1 VAAKKHK
8 LIHLAKELQLTVS
21 HVSDVLVKEGFEAPA
36 SPNAILTEEM
46 YTAVLAKHA
55 PQLYKEYLAEQAP
68 KKSEP
73 AGDLAE
79 FRREVVE
86 DILRSADEPVSGSD
100 VEDDADSDKVR
111 SSTVE
116 RLRGLKIIEPAPVPE
131 PVGSPEPEPEPAPA
145 AEQAPAVA
153 DVTVEEEPVQ
163 SAAPPREEQ
172 VVAEAE
178 PKPEPEPEPEPA
190 PAPAPAPALEAAPE
204 PQPVSES
211 MPEAPPVREAAV
223 DGSGEAA
230 VPEAEAV
237 DDGSLPAAERAT
249 TTGAGRRIVEHG
261 DQDGEK
267 IGLPVFRP
275 GRVLGMHVDTEP
287 ARKRTAKPT
296 KTEVSAAARPAGQAG
311 SAPRAASAA
320 PAATA
325 APGQPG
331 FRERDPSKTSTSAA
345 TDSSRK
351 RSGKKTKTEELRLQK
366 LEKAKSEPTDLAGSR
381 KRKKGK
387 KVKIS
392 EDEIRAAVRET
403 TKAMEAGKKRRKH
416 RKLRGVG
423 ELNEETNVLRVTEF
437 ITTNE
442 LSLLL
447 EVPVSDLIKKAFMM
461 GTMVTINQRLERAL
475 IEILCGDYDF
485 EVEFLSEFED
495 EEEDAIEEVEEG
507 IPVPRHPVV
516 TVMGHVDHGKTSV
529 LDYIRK
535 ANVVAGEAGG
545 ITQHIGAYEVNWKG
559 QLITFLD
566 TPGHH
571 SFTAMRARGA
581 QVTDIVVLVVAA
593 DDRVQ
598 EQTREAID
606 HALAAKVPIIVAVNK
621 IDKPSSDP
629 QKIRKELAVYNIL
642 VEDWGGKYQCVDVS
656 AKQGTNMDRLL
667 DEILIGAEVL
677 ELTAVAEG
685 PAKAVVID
693 SKLDKGRGAIATVL
707 VERGTLKKG
716 DIVVAG
722 TASGRVRLMLDERG
736 NSRDEAPPASP
747 VQILGL
753 DSVPQ
758 AGDSL
763 LVYATE
769 RDARAVALKRQQ
781 IQREQSQQRLSSF
794 TLSSLSQQIA
804 RGEVRDLPV
813 IIKGDVDGSIGAIA
827 DELMKM
833 QNMEVRVNVISRS
846 VGNITESD
854 VLLAKASG
862 AIIIGFHVSPTPNAR
877 ELAQRERVD
886 VRLYKVI
893 YEVVEEIHAALE
905 GMLAPDVEEE
915 ILGTAEVRQVFRIVK
930 KAIAGCMVVSGKIE
944 RGAKARLVR
953 EGTVV
958 HEGDMSSLKR
968 FKDDVREVAQG
979 FECGIQLHGFNDL
992 REGDLIQVFSLKE
1005 VVRRLDMATTPK
1017 GR

>member
-8 LIHLAKELQLTVS
+8 LFQVAKELQVTVS
-21 HVSDVLVKEGFEAPA
+21 HVSDYLVNEGFEAPGG
-36 SPNAILTEEM
+36 PNAILSEEM
-46 YTAVLAKHA
+46 YTSLLAKYA
-55 PQLYKEYLAEQAP
+55 PQRYKEYLAELAP
-68 KKSEP
+68 KKPEP
-73 AGDLAE
+73 GGDRAE

-86 DILRSADEPVSGSD
+86 DILRSGEAESER
-100 VEDDADSDKVR
+100 VESA
-111 SSTVE
+111 TVA
-116 RLRGLKIIEPAPVPE
+116 RLRSLKLI
-131 PVGSPEPEPEPAPA
+131 EPAPA
-145 AEQAPAVA
+145 APA
-153 DVTVEEEPVQ
+153 E
-163 SAAPPREEQ
+163 
-172 VVAEAE
+172 
-178 PKPEPEPEPEPA
+178 
-190 PAPAPAPALEAAPE
+190 
-204 PQPVSES
+204 
-211 MPEAPPVREAAV
+211 
-223 DGSGEAA
+223 A
-230 VPEAEAV
+230 VPEAVAPVVEAPAEAEAPVKAPRKRAAKKVAAETAPDTPAAEAV
-237 DDGSLPAAERAT
+237 PEAPSTPAPVEAEPVAVPEAPVPVVEAQAAAGEAERAT
-249 TTGAGRRIVEHG
+249 TTGAGRRIVGHE
-261 DQDGEK
+261 DQAGEK

-275 GRVLGMHVDTEP
+275 GRVLGMHTDTEP
-287 ARKRTAKPT
+287 ARKRSSNPT
-296 KTEVSAAARPAGQAG
+296 KTETAAAAARPAARPAAG
-311 SAPRAASAA
+311 VAAA
-320 PAATA
+320 PK
-325 APGQPG
+325 PSEPG
-331 FRERDPSKTSTSAA
+331 FRERDPAKAA
-345 TDSSRK
+345 AAGSPAGDGGRK

-366 LEKAKSEPTDLAGSR
+366 LEKARNEPTDLSGGR
-381 KRKKGK
+381 KRKKSK

-403 TKAMEAGKKRRKH
+403 TKAMEGAKKRRKH
-416 RKLRGVG
+416 RKMRGVG
-423 ELNEETNVLRVTEF
+423 ELNEESNTLRVTEF

-442 LSLLL
+442 LAELL
-447 EVPVSDLIKKAFMM
+447 EVPVSELIKKAFMM

-475 IEILCGDYDF
+475 IEILCDDYDF
-485 EVEFLSEFED
+485 EVEFLSEFDED
-495 EEEDAIEEVEEG
+495 EEEEGVEEVVEG
-507 IPVPRHPVV
+507 EALPRHPVV

-529 LDYIRK
+529 LDHIRK

-621 IDKPSSDP
+621 VDKPSADP
-629 QKIRKELAVYNIL
+629 QRIRKELAGYNIL
-642 VEDWGGKYQCVDVS
+642 VEDWGGQYQCVDIS

-667 DEILIGAEVL
+667 DEILTRAEVL
-677 ELTAVAEG
+677 ELSAVAEG

-707 VERGTLKKG
+707 VERGTLRKG

-722 TASGRVRLMLDERG
+722 TAAGRVRLMLDERG
-736 NSRDEAPPASP
+736 NARDEAPPAAP

-763 LVYATE
+763 LVYPTE

-781 IQREQSQQRLSSF
+781 IQREQSQQRISSF

-804 RGEVRDLPV
+804 RGEVRELPV

-827 DELMKM
+827 DDLMKM
-833 QNMEVRVNVISRS
+833 QNQEVRVSVISRS

-862 AIIIGFHVSPTPNAR
+862 AIIIGFHVTPTPNAR

-915 ILGTAEVRQVFRIVK
+915 VLGTAEVRQVFRILK

-953 EGTVV
+953 DNAVV
-958 HEGDMSSLKR
+958 HEGEMSSLKR
-968 FKDDVREVAQG
+968 FKDDVREVASG
-979 FECGIQLHGFNDL
+979 FECGIQLAGFNDL

-1005 VVRRLDMATTPK
+1005 VSRRLDIAAAGPR

>member
-21 HVSDVLVKEGFEAPA
+21 HVSDHLVKEGFEAP
-36 SPNAILTEEM
+36 SGPNAILSEEM
-46 YTAVLAKHA
+46 YTAMLAKYA
-55 PQLYKEYLAEQAP
+55 PQRHKEYLAEQAP
-68 KKSEP
+68 KKPEP
-73 AGDLAE
+73 GGDRAE
-79 FRREVVE
+79 FRREAVE
-86 DILRSADEPVSGSD
+86 DILRSGEG
-100 VEDDADSDKVR
+100 EKVQ
-111 SSTVE
+111 SATLE
-116 RLRGLKIIEPAPVPE
+116 RLRSLKVIESPAPEAVPAVEAEPAPRKR
-131 PVGSPEPEPEPAPA
+131 GRAKA
-145 AEQAPAVA
+145 
-153 DVTVEEEPVQ
+153 
-163 SAAPPREEQ
+163 
-172 VVAEAE
+172 VAEAE
-178 PKPEPEPEPEPA
+178 PAVLDAVERATASTESVAEEPLAA
-190 PAPAPAPALEAAPE
+190 PSEEAAPPAPE
-204 PQPVSES
+204 LPQPVDGTAVAE
-211 MPEAPPVREAAV
+211 PDAKPVAAPAEGALEDAV
-223 DGSGEAA
+223 
-230 VPEAEAV
+230 AEP
-237 DDGSLPAAERAT
+237 LAEKTT
-249 TTGAGRRIVEHG
+249 TTGAGRRIVEHL
-261 DQDGEK
+261 DQVGEK

-275 GRVLGMHVDTEP
+275 GRVLGIHKDPEPEP
-287 ARKRTAKPT
+287 ARKRSAKRT
-296 KTEVSAAARPAGQAG
+296 KTEVEAAATGT
-311 SAPRAASAA
+311 AA
-320 PAATA
+320 AATPK
-325 APGQPG
+325 PGEPG
-331 FRERDPSKTSTSAA
+331 FRERDPAKSADGGGDA
-345 TDSSRK
+345 GRK

-366 LEKAKSEPTDLAGSR
+366 LEKAKNEPTDLSGGR

-392 EDEIRAAVRET
+392 EDEIRAAVKET
-403 TKAMEAGKKRRKH
+403 TKAMESGKRRRKH

-442 LSLLL
+442 LSELL
-447 EVPVSDLIKKAFMM
+447 EVPVSELIKKAFMM
-461 GTMVTINQRLERAL
+461 GTMVTINQRLEREL
-475 IEILCGDYDF
+475 IEILCDDYDF
-485 EVEFLSEFED
+485 EVEFLSEYDGED
-495 EEEDAIEEVEEG
+495 EAEEEIETGV
-507 IPVPRHPVV
+507 PVTRHPVV

-621 IDKPSSDP
+621 IDKPSADP
-629 QKIRKELAVYNIL
+629 QKIRKELAGINIL
-642 VEDWGGKYQCVDVS
+642 VEDWGGQYQCVDVS
-656 AKQGTNMDRLL
+656 AKQGTGMDRLL
-667 DEILIGAEVL
+667 DEILTRAEVL
-677 ELTAVAEG
+677 ELMAVAEG

-707 VERGTLKKG
+707 VERGTLNKG

-722 TASGRVRLMLDERG
+722 TAAGRVRLMLDERG
-736 NSRDEAPPASP
+736 NQRDTAPPAAP

-763 LVYATE
+763 AVYATE

-833 QNMEVRVNVISRS
+833 QNQEVRVNVISRS

-915 ILGTAEVRQVFRIVK
+915 VLGTAEVRQVFRILK

-944 RGAKARLVR
+944 RSAKARLVR
-953 EGTVV
+953 DNTVV
-958 HEGDMSSLKR
+958 HEGDLSSLKR
-968 FKDDVREVAQG
+968 FKEDVKEVAQG
-979 FECGIQLHGFNDL
+979 FECGIQLAGFNDL
-992 REGDLIQVFSLKE
+992 REGDLIQVFSLRE
-1005 VVRRLDMATTPK
+1005 IVRRLDMAPEPGK

>member
-1 VAAKKHK
+1 MAAKKHK

-21 HVSDVLVKEGFEAPA
+21 HVSDYLAKEGFEAPA
-36 SPNAILTEEM
+36 GGPNAILSEDM
-46 YTAVLAKHA
+46 YVAMLAKYA
-55 PQLYKEYLAEQAP
+55 PQRHKEYLAELAP
-68 KKSEP
+68 KKP
-73 AGDLAE
+73 DAGEELAE
-79 FRREVVE
+79 FRREAME
-86 DILRSADEPVSGSD
+86 DILRSGEDE
-100 VEDDADSDKVR
+100 KVQ

-116 RLRGLKIIEPAPVPE
+116 RLRGLKVL
-131 PVGSPEPEPEPAPA
+131 G
-145 AEQAPAVA
+145 Q
-153 DVTVEEEPVQ
+153 D
-163 SAAPPREEQ
+163 
-172 VVAEAE
+172 
-178 PKPEPEPEPEPA
+178 
-190 PAPAPAPALEAAPE
+190 
-204 PQPVSES
+204 PQ
-211 MPEAPPVREAAV
+211 
-223 DGSGEAA
+223 
-230 VPEAEAV
+230 PEAEAV
-237 DDGSLPAAERAT
+237 APSVEEPVLPVAEEPIAGVPAVEAEVAPGVEAEEVSAAKKKSRAKAAPAEEAPLPPVVEEPAPVAMEPQPVEAVVEAPVMELPVAEESVPASAAETAPVPVPAPATVEAVAPEAEAAVEEKALESADRAT
-249 TTGAGRRIVEHG
+249 TTGAGRRIVEHE

-275 GRVLGMHVDTEP
+275 GRVLGMHKDPDPEP
-287 ARKRTAKPT
+287 ARKRSAKPT
-296 KTEVSAAARPAGQAG
+296 KTETAVAAAARPGTIG
-311 SAPRAASAA
+311 
-320 PAATA
+320 AATA
-325 APGQPG
+325 AKPTDPG
-331 FRERDPSKTSTSAA
+331 FKERDPSKSA
-345 TDSSRK
+345 TDGAAGDSRK

-366 LEKAKSEPTDLAGSR
+366 LEKARSEPTDLAGNR

-392 EDEIRAAVRET
+392 EDEIRAAVKET
-403 TKAMEAGKKRRKH
+403 TKAMEGKKRRKH
-416 RKLRGVG
+416 RKVRGVG
-423 ELNEETNVLRVTEF
+423 ELNEDTNVLRVTEF

-442 LSLLL
+442 LSELL
-447 EVPVSDLIKKAFMM
+447 EVPVSELIKKAFMM

-485 EVEFLSEFED
+485 EVEFLSEFE
-495 EEEDAIEEVEEG
+495 EEEEEGEEEVFEG
-507 IPVPRHPVV
+507 VPVPRHPVV

-581 QVTDIVVLVVAA
+581 QVTDIVVLVVSA

-606 HALAAKVPIIVAVNK
+606 HALAAKVPIIVAINK
-621 IDKPSSDP
+621 IDKPSADP
-629 QKIRKELAVYNIL
+629 QKIRKELATYNIL
-642 VEDWGGKYQCVDVS
+642 VEDWGGNYQCVDIS

-667 DEILIGAEVL
+667 DEILTRAEVL

-707 VERGTLKKG
+707 VERGTLNKG

-722 TASGRVRLMLDERG
+722 TAAGRVRLMLDERG
-736 NSRDEAPPASP
+736 NARDTAPPAAP

-763 LVYATE
+763 LVYSTE

-781 IQREQSQQRLSSF
+781 IQREQSQQRISSF

-804 RGEVRDLPV
+804 RGEVRELPV

-827 DELMKM
+827 DDLMKM

-915 ILGTAEVRQVFRIVK
+915 VLGTAEVRQVFRILK

-953 EGTVV
+953 ENTVV

-968 FKDDVREVAQG
+968 FKEDVKEVAQG
-979 FECGIQLHGFNDL
+979 FECGIQLSGFNDL

-1005 VVRRLDMATTPK
+1005 VVRRLDMATGPGK

>member
-8 LIHLAKELQLTVS
+8 LIHLAKELQLTIS
-21 HVSDVLVKEGFEAPA
+21 HVSDYLVKEGFEAPA
-36 SPNAILTEEM
+36 GGPNAILTEDM
-46 YTAVLAKHA
+46 YLAMLAKYA
-55 PQLYKEYLAEQAP
+55 PQRHKEYLAESAP
-68 KKSEP
+68 KKHDADEER
-73 AGDLAE
+73 AE

-86 DILRSADEPVSGSD
+86 DILRSGE
-100 VEDDADSDKVR
+100 EEEEKVQ
-111 SSTVE
+111 SAAVE
-116 RLRGLKIIEPAPVPE
+116 RLRNLKVLGQDPVP
-131 PVGSPEPEPEPAPA
+131 
-145 AEQAPAVA
+145 
-153 DVTVEEEPVQ
+153 
-163 SAAPPREEQ
+163 
-172 VVAEAE
+172 VAE
-178 PKPEPEPEPEPA
+178 A
-190 PAPAPAPALEAAPE
+190 PAPAPEPVVVEPAPEEQPAPAPVKKSRAKATVEASPVEPEPLPVEEAPLPVAETPEAAAVA
-204 PQPVSES
+204 PV
-211 MPEAPPVREAAV
+211 PEAPDVEASAAPATEEPLEAIAVEESPLAEGPAVEETPVVEAAL
-223 DGSGEAA
+223 E
-230 VPEAEAV
+230 EAE
-237 DDGSLPAAERAT
+237 RT
-249 TTGAGRRIVEHG
+249 TTGAGRRIVGHE
-261 DQDGEK
+261 DQEGEK

-275 GRVLGMHVDTEP
+275 GRVLGMHKDPDPEP
-287 ARKRTAKPT
+287 ARKRSAKPT
-296 KTEVSAAARPAGQAG
+296 KTETAVAAATRPGTIG
-311 SAPRAASAA
+311 
-320 PAATA
+320 AATA
-325 APGQPG
+325 AKPTDPG
-331 FRERDPSKTSTSAA
+331 FKERDPAKSA
-345 TDSSRK
+345 TDGAAGDAGRK

-366 LEKAKSEPTDLAGSR
+366 LEKARSEPTDLAGNR

-392 EDEIRAAVRET
+392 EDEIRAAVKET
-403 TKAMEAGKKRRKH
+403 TKAMEGKKRRKH
-416 RKLRGVG
+416 RKVRGVG
-423 ELNEETNVLRVTEF
+423 ELNEEANTLRVTEF

-442 LSLLL
+442 LAELL
-447 EVPVSDLIKKAFMM
+447 EVPVSELIKKAFMM

-485 EVEFLSEFED
+485 EVEFLSEFE
-495 EEEDAIEEVEEG
+495 EEEEEG
-507 IPVPRHPVV
+507 EEEIIEGDPVARHPVV

-621 IDKPSSDP
+621 IDKPSADT
-629 QKIRKELAVYNIL
+629 QKIRKELATYNIL
-642 VEDWGGKYQCVDVS
+642 VEDWGGNYQCVDIS

-667 DEILIGAEVL
+667 DEILTRAEVL
-677 ELTAVAEG
+677 ELTAVADG

-707 VERGTLKKG
+707 VERGTLNKG

-722 TASGRVRLMLDERG
+722 TAAGRVRLMLDERG
-736 NSRDEAPPASP
+736 NARDTAPPASP

-763 LVYATE
+763 LVYPTE

-781 IQREQSQQRLSSF
+781 IQREQSQQRISSF

-804 RGEVRDLPV
+804 RGEVRELPV

-827 DELMKM
+827 DDLMKM

-862 AIIIGFHVSPTPNAR
+862 AIIIGFHVNPTPNAR

-915 ILGTAEVRQVFRIVK
+915 VLGTAEVRQVFRILK

-968 FKDDVREVAQG
+968 FKDDVKEVAQG
-979 FECGIQLHGFNDL
+979 FECGIQLAGFNDL

-1005 VVRRLDMATTPK
+1005 IVRRLDMGTGTGK

>member
-1 VAAKKHK
+1 MAAKKHK
-8 LIHLAKELQLTVS
+8 LFQVAKELQVTVS
-21 HVSDVLVKEGFEAPA
+21 HASDYLVNEGFEAPA
-36 SPNAILTEEM
+36 GPNAILAEEM
-46 YTAVLAKHA
+46 YTSLLMKYA
-55 PQLYKEYLAEQAP
+55 PQLYKEYQVEQAP
-68 KKSEP
+68 KKPEK
-73 AGDLAE
+73 GEDRAE
-79 FRREVVE
+79 FRREAVE
-86 DILRSADEPVSGSD
+86 SIMHAGEVESEKMQSA
-100 VEDDADSDKVR
+100 AL
-111 SSTVE
+111 E
-116 RLRGLKIIEPAPVPE
+116 RLRSLRVIEPAPEAPAA
-131 PVGSPEPEPEPAPA
+131 PVAPAGEAETSPADEPEAPAKAPRKRPSRAKGATEAAVEGAPAPA
-145 AEQAPAVA
+145 AE
-153 DVTVEEEPVQ
+153 
-163 SAAPPREEQ
+163 PPT
-172 VVAEAE
+172 EAE
-178 PKPEPEPEPEPA
+178 LPEHA
-190 PAPAPAPALEAAPE
+190 PMEAALS
-204 PQPVSES
+204 V
-211 MPEAPPVREAAV
+211 
-223 DGSGEAA
+223 
-230 VPEAEAV
+230 EAEAPTEAPLQPAE
-237 DDGSLPAAERAT
+237 GALPAEDAPESDRAL
-249 TTGAGRRIVEHG
+249 TTGAGRRIVGHE
-261 DQDGEK
+261 DQIGEK

-275 GRVLGMHVDTEP
+275 GRMLGMHKDPEPEP
-287 ARKRTAKPT
+287 ARRRSAKPT
-296 KTEVSAAARPAGQAG
+296 KTEVQAARTPAPSQPGAAPAG
-311 SAPRAASAA
+311 APRA
-320 PAATA
+320 
-325 APGQPG
+325 GEPG
-331 FRERDPSKTSTSAA
+331 FRERDPAKASTSSDAG
-345 TDSSRK
+345 RK

-366 LEKAKSEPTDLAGSR
+366 LDKAKNEPSSLSGSR
-381 KRKKGK
+381 KHKKGK

-416 RKLRGVG
+416 KKVRGVG
-423 ELNEETNVLRVTEF
+423 ELNEEANSLRVTEF

-442 LSLLL
+442 LAELL

-475 IEILCGDYDF
+475 IEILCDDYDF
-485 EVEFLSEFED
+485 EVEFLSEFDED
-495 EEEDAIEEVEEG
+495 EDDDGVEEIVEG
-507 IPVPRHPVV
+507 VPEPRHPVV

-621 IDKPSSDP
+621 IDKPSADP
-629 QKIRKELAVYNIL
+629 QKIRKELAGYNIL
-642 VEDWGGKYQCVDVS
+642 VEDWGGQYQCVDIS
-656 AKQGTNMDRLL
+656 AKQGTGMDRLL
-667 DEILIGAEVL
+667 DEILTRAEVL
-677 ELTAVAEG
+677 ELMAVTTG
-685 PAKAVVID
+685 QAKAVVID

-707 VERGTLKKG
+707 VERGILRKG

-736 NSRDEAPPASP
+736 KSRDEAPPAAP

-763 LVYATE
+763 LVYPTE

-781 IQREQSQQRLSSF
+781 IQREQSQQRISSF

-827 DELMKM
+827 DDLMKM
-833 QNMEVRVNVISRS
+833 QNQEVRVSVISRS

-862 AIIIGFHVSPTPNAR
+862 AIIIGFHVTPTPNAR

-915 ILGTAEVRQVFRIVK
+915 VVGTAEVRQVFRILK

-944 RGAKARLVR
+944 RGAKARLLR
-953 EGTVV
+953 ENVMI

-968 FKDDVREVAQG
+968 FKDDVREVASG
-979 FECGIQLHGFNDL
+979 FECGIQLAGFNDL
-992 REGDLIQVFSLKE
+992 REGDMIQVFSLKE
-1005 VVRRLDMATTPK
+1005 VSRRLDIASTTPK

>member
-8 LIHLAKELQLTVS
+8 LIHLAKDLQLTVS
-21 HVSDVLVKEGFEAPA
+21 HVSDMLVKEGFEAPA
-36 SPNAILTEEM
+36 SPNAILAEET
-46 YTAVLAKHA
+46 YTAILAKYA
-55 PQLYKEYLAEQAP
+55 PQLYKEYMAELAP
-68 KKSEP
+68 KKAEP

-86 DILRSADEPVSGSD
+86 DILRSADEPAEAAVAE
-100 VEDDADSDKVR
+100 EDDPEKVR
-111 SSTVE
+111 SRTLE
-116 RLRGLKIIEPAPVPE
+116 RLRNLKVIEPAPAPETEAAPEPE
-131 PVGSPEPEPEPAPA
+131 PVAVVPTPEPEPEAAPLPVAEEHAAPVEAVLEAVEPAPV
-145 AEQAPAVA
+145 Q
-153 DVTVEEEPVQ
+153 EPDTRLE
-163 SAAPPREEQ
+163 PR
-172 VVAEAE
+172 
-178 PKPEPEPEPEPA
+178 PEPEPA
-190 PAPAPAPALEAAPE
+190 AAP
-204 PQPVSES
+204 
-211 MPEAPPVREAAV
+211 
-223 DGSGEAA
+223 
-230 VPEAEAV
+230 VPEAAEEAGTTVEAV
-237 DDGSLPAAERAT
+237 AEEAGAAADRPS

-296 KTEVSAAARPAGQAG
+296 KTEANAAARPAGAAG
-311 SAPRAASAA
+311 AGPRTA
-320 PAATA
+320 PAAGEGA
-325 APGQPG
+325 QPGQPG

-403 TKAMEAGKKRRKH
+403 TKAMETGKKRRKH

-442 LSLLL
+442 LSELL
-447 EVPVSDLIKKAFMM
+447 EVPVSELIKKAFMM

-485 EVEFLSEFED
+485 EVEFLSEFEE
-495 EEEDAIEEVEEG
+495 EEEDAVEEEVEG
-507 IPVPRHPVV
+507 VPVPRHPVV

-621 IDKPSSDP
+621 IDKPSADP

-642 VEDWGGKYQCVDVS
+642 VEDWGGKYQCVDIS
-656 AKQGTNMDRLL
+656 AKQGTGMDRLL

-736 NSRDEAPPASP
+736 NSRDEAPPAAP

-781 IQREQSQQRLSSF
+781 IQREQSQQRISSF

-833 QNMEVRVNVISRS
+833 QNTEVRVNVISRS

-915 ILGTAEVRQVFRIVK
+915 VLGTAEVRQVFRILK

-944 RGAKARLVR
+944 RSAKARVVR
-953 EGTVV
+953 EGAVV

-1005 VVRRLDMATTPK
+1005 VVRRLDMAATPK
-1017 GR
+1017 R

>member
-1 VAAKKHK
+1 MAAKKHK

-21 HVSDVLVKEGFEAPA
+21 HVSDYLVKEGFEAPA
-36 SPNAILTEEM
+36 SPNAILSEEM
-46 YTAVLAKHA
+46 FTSLLSKYA
-55 PQLYKEYLAEQAP
+55 PQRYKEYLAEQAP
-68 KKSEP
+68 RKPEP
-73 AGDLAE
+73 GGDRAE
-79 FRREVVE
+79 FRREAMEDLMRASEPEAVE
-86 DILRSADEPVSGSD
+86 SG
-100 VEDDADSDKVR
+100 ESDKVR
-111 SSTVE
+111 SDTVE
-116 RLRGLKIIEPAPVPE
+116 RLRSLKVIEPAPSAPEEAPAPVAAPVEVPE
-131 PVGSPEPEPEPAPA
+131 APA
-145 AEQAPAVA
+145 APTPAA
-153 DVTVEEEPVQ
+153 I
-163 SAAPPREEQ
+163 
-172 VVAEAE
+172 
-178 PKPEPEPEPEPA
+178 EPA
-190 PAPAPAPALEAAPE
+190 PAPAPAPPEEPAPAPTPTPEPVASNEPAAAAPAPAVAPEEALIPETAAPE
-204 PQPVSES
+204 PLVA
-211 MPEAPPVREAAV
+211 APAEPAA
-223 DGSGEAA
+223 GEA
-230 VPEAEAV
+230 VPA
-237 DDGSLPAAERAT
+237 PAAEAAPLEGAELPADAALAERLT
-249 TTGAGRRIVEHG
+249 TTGAGRRIVEHEDSG
-261 DQDGEK
+261 GEK

-275 GRVLGMHVDTEP
+275 GRVLGMHVDNEP

-296 KTEVSAAARPAGQAG
+296 KTETAAAARPAAGAGAGPAAG
-311 SAPRAASAA
+311 SAPGAPRAAGEA
-320 PAATA
+320 
-325 APGQPG
+325 QPG
-331 FRERDPSKTSTSAA
+331 FRERDPSKAAAA
-345 TDSSRK
+345 TPGADARK

-366 LEKAKSEPTDLAGSR
+366 LEKAKNEPTDLAGGR
-381 KRKKGK
+381 KRKKSK

-392 EDEIRAAVRET
+392 EDEIRAAVKET
-403 TKAMEAGKKRRKH
+403 TKAMEGGKKRRKH
-416 RKLRGVG
+416 RKVRGVG

-442 LSLLL
+442 LSELL

-485 EVEFLSEFED
+485 DVEFLSEFEE
-495 EEEDAIEEVEEG
+495 EEEDAIEEEDEG
-507 IPVPRHPVV
+507 VPIPRHPVV

-621 IDKPSSDP
+621 IDKPNADV
-629 QKIRKELAVYNIL
+629 QKIRKELALYNIL
-642 VEDWGGKYQCVDVS
+642 VEDWGGQYQCVDIS
-656 AKQGTNMDRLL
+656 AKQGTGMDRLL
-667 DEILIGAEVL
+667 DEILTRAEVL
-677 ELTAVAEG
+677 ELVAVAEG

-707 VERGTLKKG
+707 VERGTLNKG

-736 NSRDEAPPASP
+736 NARDTAPPASP

-763 LVYATE
+763 LVYSSE

-781 IQREQSQQRLSSF
+781 IQREQSQQRISSF

-833 QNMEVRVNVISRS
+833 QNQEVRVNVISRS

-953 EGTVV
+953 DNTVV

-968 FKDDVREVAQG
+968 FKDDVREVATG
-979 FECGIQLHGFNDL
+979 FECGIQLAGFNDL
-992 REGDLIQVFSLKE
+992 REGDLIQVFSLRE
-1005 VVRRLDMATTPK
+1005 VVRRLDMAEETPK